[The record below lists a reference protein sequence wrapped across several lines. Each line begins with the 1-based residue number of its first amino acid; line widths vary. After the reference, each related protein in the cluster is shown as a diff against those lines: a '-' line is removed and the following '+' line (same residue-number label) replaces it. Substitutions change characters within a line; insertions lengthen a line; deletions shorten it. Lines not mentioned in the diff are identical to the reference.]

1 MLGTATKRKKFPKD
15 GPKLK
20 VRLFDK
26 VQTQE
31 TQKVQSEDESDM
43 QSEILCPN
51 LVNETQEVPPML
63 HFYSNLRTVPD
74 TFNSTMSSLL
84 KGECIQAVS
93 VTCEATIWTNRV
105 GSK

>member
-1 MLGTATKRKKFPKD
+1 MLGTATKRKKFPKE

-51 LVNETQEVPPML
+51 LVNETQEVPPCCI
-63 HFYSNLRTVPD
+63 STVICILCQI
-74 TFNSTMSSLL
+74 LL
-84 KGECIQAVS
+84 TLQCQVY
-93 VTCEATIWTNRV
+93 
-105 GSK
+105 

>member
-1 MLGTATKRKKFPKD
+1 MLGTVTKRKKIPKD

-31 TQKVQSEDESDM
+31 TQKV
-43 QSEILCPN
+43 P
-51 LVNETQEVPPML
+51 QEVPPVL
-63 HFYSNLRTVPD
+63 HFYSDLHTVPD

-93 VTCEATIWTNRV
+93 VTCEATI
-105 GSK
+105 

>member
-20 VRLFDK
+20 VQLFDK

-51 LVNETQEVPPML
+51 LMNRTQEVPLVL
-63 HFYSNLRTVPD
+63 HFYSDLRTVPD
-74 TFNSTMSSLL
+74 TLSLQ
-84 KGECIQAVS
+84 CQVY
-93 VTCEATIWTNRV
+93 
-105 GSK
+105 

>member
-20 VRLFDK
+20 VQLFDK

-31 TQKVQSEDESDM
+31 TQKVQSEDESGT

-51 LVNETQEVPPML
+51 LVNETQEVPPCCI
-63 HFYSNLRTVPD
+63 STVICVLCQI
-74 TFNSTMSSLL
+74 LL
-84 KGECIQAVS
+84 TLQCQVY
-93 VTCEATIWTNRV
+93 
-105 GSK
+105 